1 MENIKMVE
9 RNIKIVERKHVCPH
23 CDFRTHKKY
32 NLTMHIARIH
42 KDLFPPT
49 VLPADLGLEPT
60 VPTVDPTVPQ
70 NFLYPTV
77 HQIGMNQE
85 LLEDSIHVLNI
96 YNMLQKMKNKH
107 F

>member
-1 MENIKMVE
+1 
-9 RNIKIVERKHVCPH
+9 
-23 CDFRTHKKY
+23 
-32 NLTMHIARIH
+32 MHIARIH

-49 VLPADLGLEPT
+49 VLPVDLGLEPT

-70 NFLYPTV
+70 KLVDPTV

-96 YNMLQKMKNKH
+96 YNMLQKMKNKL